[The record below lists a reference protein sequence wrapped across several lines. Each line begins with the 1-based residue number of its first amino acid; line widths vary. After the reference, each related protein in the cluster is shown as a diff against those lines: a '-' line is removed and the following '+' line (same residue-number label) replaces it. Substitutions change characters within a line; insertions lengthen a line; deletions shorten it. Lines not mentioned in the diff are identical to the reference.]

1 MRYNVDFEIHG
12 MIEVTAESED
22 EAVDIVEDMNL
33 HELIE
38 DADGVQIDASAHEMD
53 EEEMQ

>member
-12 MIEVTAESED
+12 MIEVTAENE
-22 EAVDIVEDMNL
+22 EAAEDIVEDMNL
-33 HELIE
+33 HELLE
-38 DADGVQIDASAHEMD
+38 DADGVMIDAYANEMD

>member
-38 DADGVQIDASAHEMD
+38 DADGVQIDAYTNEMD

>member
-1 MRYNVDFEIHG
+1 MKYIVEFAIEG
-12 MIEVTAESED
+12 TIEVEAENE
-22 EAVDIVEDMNL
+22 EAAEDIVEVVNL

-38 DADGVQIDASAHEMD
+38 DADGVQIDASAHEIE

>member
-33 HELIE
+33 HELLE
-38 DADGVQIDASAHEMD
+38 DADGVQIDAYVNEMD

>member
-12 MIEVTAESED
+12 MIEVTADSED
-22 EAVDIVEDMNL
+22 DATDIVEDMDL

-38 DADGVQIDASAHEMD
+38 DADGVQIDAYANEMD

>member
-33 HELIE
+33 HELLE
-38 DADGVQIDASAHEMD
+38 DADGVMIDAYANEMD

>member
-1 MRYNVDFEIHG
+1 MRYNVDFEIKG

-33 HELIE
+33 HELLE
-38 DADGVQIDASAHEMD
+38 DADDGQIDAYANEMD
-53 EEEMQ
+53 EEDW

>member
-1 MRYNVDFEIHG
+1 MKYIVEFAIEG
-12 MIEVTAESED
+12 TIEVEAENGEAAED
-22 EAVDIVEDMNL
+22 IAEDMNL

-38 DADGVQIDASAHEMD
+38 DADGVQIDTSAHEMD

>member
-1 MRYNVDFEIHG
+1 MKYIVEFAIEG
-12 MIEVTAESED
+12 TIEVEAENG
-22 EAVDIVEDMNL
+22 EAAENIVEDMNL

-38 DADGVQIDASAHEMD
+38 DADGVQIDASAHEIE

>member
-12 MIEVTAESED
+12 MIEVTADSED
-22 EAVDIVEDMNL
+22 DATDIVEDMDL
-33 HELIE
+33 HELLE
-38 DADGVQIDASAHEMD
+38 DADGVQIDASAHEIE

>member
-1 MRYNVDFEIHG
+1 MRYNVDFEING
-12 MIEVTAESED
+12 MIEVAAESED

-33 HELIE
+33 HELLE
-38 DADGVQIDASAHEMD
+38 DADGVQIDAYANEMD

>member
-1 MRYNVDFEIHG
+1 MKYIVEFSIEG
-12 MIEVTAESED
+12 TIEVEAENVEAAED
-22 EAVDIVEDMNL
+22 IAEDMNL

-38 DADGVQIDASAHEMD
+38 DADGVQTDISAHEMD

>member
-38 DADGVQIDASAHEMD
+38 DADGVRIDAYANEMD

>member
-1 MRYNVDFEIHG
+1 MRYNVDFEING

-38 DADGVQIDASAHEMD
+38 DADGVRIDAYANEMD

>member
-12 MIEVTAESED
+12 MIEVTAENE
-22 EAVDIVEDMNL
+22 EAAEDIVEDMNL
-33 HELIE
+33 HELLE
-38 DADGVQIDASAHEMD
+38 DADGVQIDAYANETD

>member
-33 HELIE
+33 HELLE
-38 DADGVQIDASAHEMD
+38 DADSVQIDAYANEMD

>member
-22 EAVDIVEDMNL
+22 EAENIVEDMNL

-38 DADGVQIDASAHEMD
+38 DADGVQIDAYANETD
-53 EEEMQ
+53 EEE

>member
-12 MIEVTAESED
+12 MIEITAESED

-33 HELIE
+33 HELLE
-38 DADGVQIDASAHEMD
+38 DADGVQIDANANEMD
-53 EEEMQ
+53 EEEKQ

>member
-33 HELIE
+33 HELLE
-38 DADGVQIDASAHEMD
+38 DADGVRIDAYANEMD

>member
-38 DADGVQIDASAHEMD
+38 DADGVQIDASAHEIE

>member
-33 HELIE
+33 HELLE
-38 DADGVQIDASAHEMD
+38 DADGVQIYAYANEMD